1 MTLDFQTIILRLQH
15 FWGENGCLLWR
26 PYHTEVGA
34 GTMNPATYLRVLG
47 PEPWNVAYVEPS
59 IRPDDGRY
67 GENPN
72 RLNQHYQFQVILKP
86 DPGNPQEL
94 YLQSLQALGINPLE
108 HDIRF
113 VEDNWES
120 PALGAWGLGWEVWL
134 DGQEIT
140 QFTYF
145 QQAGGLTLDPV
156 AVEITYG
163 LERIAMTLQG
173 VRDFRDIRWN
183 AQRTYGDIHLQS
195 EREYSQY
202 AFEIAS
208 VEQLRSMYTA
218 YRAEAEA
225 ALAAN
230 LVLPAHDYILK
241 CSHTFN
247 LLDTRGAVG
256 VTERQALFSQMRDLA
271 RRVAEAYVAQRQRD
285 EYPWLQKT
293 TASEQAAIQI
303 PATPADAHPFLLE
316 IGVEELPPA
325 DVAAAL
331 EQLRTRFPAL
341 LEELRLG
348 VAGLQVYGTPRRLV
362 IYAASLEPRQ
372 RDTEQIIKGPPAAR
386 AFDAAGNP
394 TQAAIGF
401 ARGKGV
407 DVSQLQR
414 RVIEGGE
421 YVVAILQQTGK
432 PTIEVLAD
440 ALPRLIAEIR
450 FGKSM
455 RWNATN
461 VAFSRPIR
469 WICALFGEMVIPF
482 EYAGYSSGRITRG
495 LRFPMGG
502 LPDTSAV
509 QNPQA
514 YFAYLEAQNILLDG
528 QRRAQV
534 IANGAKTLA
543 AEVGGT
549 IPNDPDLLDEVTHL
563 VEAPVPLRGE
573 FEPAYLELP
582 REVLISVMRKHQR
595 YFPVEGENGAL
606 LPYFV
611 TMVNGEK
618 QRLDWIA
625 RGNADVIRARF
636 ADAAYFIRED
646 KKRPLATFVDE
657 LKHLTFQTELGSMWD
672 KTQRIT
678 ALTAALAPEL
688 GLNESET
695 QTAQRAA
702 HLCKADLA
710 TSMVV
715 EMTSL
720 QGVMGRYYARLSGET
735 DAVAEAIYEHY
746 LPRFTGDMLPQTLPG
761 FAVAL
766 ADRLDTLAGLFAV
779 GLAPTGNKDPFGL
792 RRAALGLA
800 QLLMGRGINLD
811 LRAALRLAAEHLPT
825 RFDAD
830 EQADCLTFVRE
841 RVRNLLLEQGFRYDV
856 VDAVL
861 MAQGRNP
868 FGVLRAV
875 QQLSAWVARP
885 EWEQILPAYA
895 RCVRITRDKTET
907 YEVLPEAFV
916 DEAERALFDALRM
929 AQVARRTPGSVD
941 DLMAVL
947 LPLVPVINRFFE
959 RVLVMTENPAHR
971 NNRLGMLQE
980 IAALAHETLDFSQ
993 LEGF

>member
-1 MTLDFQTIILRLQH
+1 MTLNFQTIILRLQH
-15 FWGENGCLLWR
+15 FWGENGCLLWQ

-145 QQAGGLTLDPV
+145 QQAGGLTVDPV

-163 LERIAMTLQG
+163 LERIAMALQG
-173 VRDFRDIRWN
+173 VRDFRNIRWN
-183 AQRTYGDIHLQS
+183 EQRTYGDVHLQS

-230 LVLPAHDYILK
+230 LVLPAHDYVLK

-271 RRVAEAYVAQRQRD
+271 RRVAEAYTAQRQHE
-285 EYPWLQKT
+285 EYPWLQS
-293 TASEQAAIQI
+293 AAAPAQATLQI
-303 PATPADAHPFLLE
+303 PATPASTQPFLLE

-331 EQLRTRFPAL
+331 EQLRTRVPTL

-348 VAGLQVYGTPRRLV
+348 FAEVQVYGTPRRLV
-362 IYAASLEPRQ
+362 VYAASLEPRQ
-372 RDTEQIIKGPPAAR
+372 RDAEQIIKGPPAAR
-386 AFDAAGNP
+386 AFDASGNP

-414 RVIEGGE
+414 RSMDGGE
-421 YVVAILQQTGK
+421 YVVAVIQQTGK
-432 PTIEVLAD
+432 PTLEILAET
-440 ALPRLIAEIR
+440 LPKLIAEIR

-461 VAFSRPIR
+461 IAFSRPIR
-469 WICALFGEMVIPF
+469 WICALFGGEVIPF
-482 EYAGYSSGRITRG
+482 GYAGYLSGRITHG

-502 LPDTSAV
+502 LPNTSAV
-509 QNPQA
+509 ENPDG
-514 YFAYLEAQNILLDG
+514 YFAYLRVQNILLEP
-528 QRRAQV
+528 RTRAELILQQTQ
-534 IANGAKTLA
+534 TLA

-549 IPNDPDLLDEVTHL
+549 IPNDPDLLEEVIHL

-573 FEPAYLELP
+573 FEAAYLELP

-595 YFPVEGENGAL
+595 YFPIEGENGAL

-611 TMVNGEK
+611 TVVNGEK
-618 QRLDWIA
+618 ERLDLIA

-646 KKRPLATFVDE
+646 KKRSLADFVAD
-657 LKHLTFQTELGSMWD
+657 LKMLTFQTELGSMWD
-672 KTQRIT
+672 KTQRVV
-678 ALTAALAPEL
+678 ALTEALAPEL
-688 GLNESET
+688 GLTAEQT
-695 QTAQRAA
+695 QTALRAA
-702 HLCKADLA
+702 YLCKADLA
-710 TSMVV
+710 TNMVV

-720 QGVMGRYYARLSGET
+720 QGVMGRYYARLSGESET
-735 DAVAEAIYEHY
+735 VAAAIYEHY
-746 LPRFTGDMLPQTLPG
+746 LPRFTGDVLPQSLPG

-779 GLAPTGNKDPFGL
+779 GLVPTGNKDPFGL

-800 QLLMGRGINLD
+800 QLLMGRGVNLD
-811 LRAALRLAAEHLPT
+811 LRAAFKLAASTLPT
-825 RFDAD
+825 RFDSD
-830 EQADCLTFVRE
+830 EQSDCLTFVRE

-861 MAQGRNP
+861 VVQGRNP

-875 QQLSAWVARP
+875 QQASAWVARP

-895 RCVRITRDKTET
+895 RCVRITRDKTEA
-907 YEVLPEAFV
+907 YEVLPEAFA
-916 DEAERALFDALRM
+916 DEAERDLFDALRA

-941 DLMAVL
+941 DLMGVL
-947 LPLVPVINRFFE
+947 LPLVPPINRFFE
-959 RVLVMTENPAHR
+959 RVLVMADDPVQR
-971 NNRLGMLQE
+971 SNRLGILQGV
-980 IAALAHETLDFSQ
+980 AALAHDTLDFSQ